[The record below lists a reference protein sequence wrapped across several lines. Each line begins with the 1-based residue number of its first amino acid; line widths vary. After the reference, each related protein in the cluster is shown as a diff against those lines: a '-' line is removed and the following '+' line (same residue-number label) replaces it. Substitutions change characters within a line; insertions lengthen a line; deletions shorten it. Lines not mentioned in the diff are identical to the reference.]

1 MSLIFFVLTLLSWP
15 QDASKPDGGVV
26 SRGDNAMGFSHET
39 ATHHFRLYP
48 SGGSIE
54 VSANDPKD
62 SNSRDQIRMHL
73 SHIVKMFSAGD
84 FNVPMFI
91 HDTTPPG
98 SDTMS
103 RLKDQ
108 IRYQLKETPQGAEI
122 EISSRNEEALN
133 AIHEFLRFQNS
144 DHKTGDSVDIS
155 KPRNSN

>member
-1 MSLIFFVLTLLSWP
+1 
-15 QDASKPDGGVV
+15 
-26 SRGDNAMGFSHET
+26 
-39 ATHHFRLYP
+39 
-48 SGGSIE
+48 
-54 VSANDPKD
+54 
-62 SNSRDQIRMHL
+62 
-73 SHIVKMFSAGD
+73 
-84 FNVPMFI
+84 MFI

-98 SDTMS
+98 SETMS

-122 EISSRNEEALN
+122 EISSKNEEALN

>member
-15 QDASKPDGGVV
+15 QDALKPDAGVE
-26 SRGDNAMGFSHET
+26 SRGDHPMGFSHET
-39 ATHHFRLYP
+39 TTHHFRLCP
-48 SGGSIE
+48 SGGAIE
-54 VSANDPKD
+54 ASANDPKD
-62 SNSRDQIRMHL
+62 SNGRDQIRMHL

-98 SDTMS
+98 SETMS

-122 EISSRNEEALN
+122 EISSKNEEALN